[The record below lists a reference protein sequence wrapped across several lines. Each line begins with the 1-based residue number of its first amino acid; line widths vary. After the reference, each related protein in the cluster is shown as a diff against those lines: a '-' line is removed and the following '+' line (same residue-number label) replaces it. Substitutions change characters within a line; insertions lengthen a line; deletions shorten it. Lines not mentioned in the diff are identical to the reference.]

1 MEKITAIILTTFL
14 ATLPAHA
21 QVAVEVSKI
30 TCDQY
35 LTFNVASP
43 RDVNIWLSG
52 YYHGKQ
58 GSTLFEPQRLKE
70 IPTSCEQHVEKR
82 KILICLSCRL

>member
-1 MEKITAIILTTFL
+1 MGKIKAIILITFL
-14 ATLPAHA
+14 ATPSAHA
-21 QVAVEVSKI
+21 QVSVEVSKI

-35 LTFNVASP
+35 LTFSVASP
-43 RDVNIWLSG
+43 RDINIWLSG

-58 GSTLFEPQRLKE
+58 GSTLFEPNGLKKM
-70 IPTSCEQHVEKR
+70 PTSCEQHVEKR